1 MNCHGKG
8 GSSNCQP
15 ICRGKGCNIAVHST
29 TGDAQCEK
37 GSCTVRF
44 SNMTSGKLSCTGGE
58 CTFICAKGKTC
69 EINGACPNCNGPLYV
84 DDPFAANVT
93 LVNGTSGVKNAAVLG
108 KDGTAFVFSSIVF
121 IFSTSF
127 ALYR

>member
-1 MNCHGKG
+1 MSCHGKG
-8 GSSNCQP
+8 GSSSCQP

-29 TGDAQCEK
+29 TGDAKCEK

-44 SNMTSGKLSCTGGE
+44 SNMTSGKLYCGGGD

-69 EINGACPNCNGPLYV
+69 EINGACPNCKGPLYV
-84 DDPFAANVT
+84 DDPIEANVT
-93 LVNGTSGVKNAAVLG
+93 NAAVLG
-108 KDGTAFVFSSIVF
+108 KNGTEFVFYAILSIF
-121 IFSTSF
+121 FMLF